1 MNRSKFGLLCV
12 AFALTV
18 VPVANAQEGSRP
30 QVSAPAVIA
39 QAPATGEARPKRE
52 ATPAMRAA
60 RERQKVC
67 AKNWQAEKAAGKT
80 AGQKWPQYWSAC
92 NKKLKATTG
101 A

>member
-1 MNRSKFGLLCV
+1 MIRICIA
-12 AFALTV
+12 AFFTFAALSTAST
-18 VPVANAQEGSRP
+18 ANAQDAAKP
-30 QVSAPAVIA
+30 QASSSSVLA
-39 QAPATGEARPKRE
+39 QAPATGATRPKRE
-52 ATPAMRAA
+52 PTPGMRAA

-67 AKNWQAEKAAGKT
+67 AKNWRADKAAGKT

>member
-1 MNRSKFGLLCV
+1 MIRPYLT
-12 AFALTV
+12 AFCAALALTT
-18 VPVANAQEGSRP
+18 ASYAMAQETAKPQTGS
-30 QVSAPAVIA
+30 SAIIA
-39 QAPATGEARPKRE
+39 QAPSAGATRPKRE
-52 ATPAMRAA
+52 PTPAMRAA

-67 AKNWQAEKAAGKT
+67 AKNWRAEKAAGKT